1 MAKAKQVSYEAAR
14 KRHERAKGRHGKL
27 KEARRNLRGIVD
39 EETLQRIVAD
49 EQEAK
54 KEVEAARAQLKRAR
68 VRHED
73 TAAAAMKTWMGGE
86 FLAIAGADWR
96 DIDSKKW
103 SAAMLKAAPVLLEMS
118 RADEPMSVDEA
129 YELNQEWQAA
139 IRAGLADRR
148 TGEIA
153 EPEPEDFIDGVDPGV
168 DPEWRE
174 HEGYTNEDYAATN
187 CWACPECGRRLDGK
201 NAMSVMRS
209 LDDPPL
215 CHSEACSGHHVEM
228 EPLPPVL

>member
-1 MAKAKQVSYEAAR
+1 MAGKKQVSYETAR
-14 KRHERAKGRHGKL
+14 KRHERAQKRRGKL
-27 KEARRNLRGIVD
+27 QEAKRELRGIVED
-39 EETLQRIVAD
+39 DVLRAIVEA

-86 FLAIAGADWR
+86 FLSVAGADWR
-96 DIDSKKW
+96 GIDSRKW
-103 SAAMLKAAPVLLEMS
+103 SAAMLEAAPVLLAMC
-118 RADEPMSVDEA
+118 RADEPMSTDEA
-129 YELNQEWQAA
+129 YEANQEWQAA
-139 IRAGLADRR
+139 IRAGLADRK

-153 EPEPEDFIDGVDPGV
+153 EPEPEDLIDDDVDPGV

-174 HEGYTNEDYAATN
+174 HEDYAATN

-201 NAMSVMRS
+201 SAMAVMRS
-209 LDDPPL
+209 LDDPPI
-215 CHSEACSGHHVEM
+215 CHSEACSGRHVAM

>member
-1 MAKAKQVSYEAAR
+1 MAKQPSYEAA
-14 KRHERAKGRHGKL
+14 KQRHERAQRRRSKL
-27 KEARRNLRGIVD
+27 QDARRELRGIVD
-39 EETLQRIVAD
+39 DDVLRAIVEA
-49 EQEAK
+49 EKEAK
-54 KEVEAARAQLKRAR
+54 KEVEAARAQVKRAR

-73 TAAAAMKTWMGGE
+73 TAAAAAKTWMGGE
-86 FLAIAGADWR
+86 FLAVAGARWNE
-96 DIDSKKW
+96 IDPRKW

-153 EPEPEDFIDGVDPGV
+153 EPEPEDLVDGVDPGV